1 MKIAHPTTYLTADEL
16 SKMASIKLLD
26 ANSGKAGARR
36 DGLLEE
42 ANALQ
47 ELVKVRKKEVR

>member
-47 ELVKVRKKEVR
+47 ELVKVRKKEVQ